1 MKILLATD
9 GSKFSLAAARR
20 CSEFLNLDDDTAIL
34 IVYVIET
41 ITPAEPFGM
50 TDEYL
55 AIARQATQDVAQAS
69 VKDTRQLVEDMAPGV
84 QIETRIVDGNPKQA
98 LVREAERWKADLIV
112 AGSHGRGFWGRM
124 FLGSVSAA
132 LTRHA
137 GCSVLIVRPEID

>member
-84 QIETRIVDGNPKQA
+84 QIETRIVDGNPKQT